1 MTTTCID
8 TINPKVVFA
17 DAKEI
22 WIAVAL
28 LQKHIA
34 KQLLSN
40 ANIQDTNL
48 IHIIVGI
55 DLPTEPSA
63 IETLYNAGCDIQVCK
78 SNVTFHPK
86 VYVVKRRNGKYSSIV
101 GSANATTAGFTSNI
115 ELSVHSNDIRFS
127 KSVIDWF
134 NHIDKR
140 TLRNVDKCFIET
152 YKQEFVDRQ
161 QKNLDQKHQ
170 QIKQR
175 IQQLWN
181 TVNEYNKRELIQ
193 QLTETLSKISSSHNF
208 RDRDKVVEDLRA
220 AMDVKHGFRSFNSK
234 QFVEIAEL
242 GRIRSSQRNTFYQD
256 DTINA
261 IKRAYTASE
270 EDLANAIDNLCSCKD
285 IGIGYASKIMCV
297 RNPKKFMVINGPAKE
312 FLKRFG
318 VKGISGKISGKR
330 YLEISQEIA
339 GLIKDIPGL
348 NNFAHFDCLI
358 WN

>member
-1 MTTTCID
+1 MNVKCVD
-8 TINPKVVFA
+8 TINPKVFFA

-28 LQKHIA
+28 LQTHIA
-34 KQLLSN
+34 EQLLSN
-40 ANIQDTNL
+40 AKKVDKSL

-55 DLPTEPSA
+55 DLPTEPNA
-63 IETLYNAGCDIQVCK
+63 IETLYNAGCDIQVFK

-115 ELSVHSNDIRFS
+115 ELSVHSNDNHFS

-140 TLRNVDKCFIET
+140 ALRNVDKGFIEV
-152 YKQEFVDRQ
+152 YKKEFVDRQ
-161 QKNLDQKHQ
+161 QKNIDQKRQ
-170 QIKQR
+170 QEKQR

-181 TVNEYNKRELIQ
+181 TVNEYKRQELIQ
-193 QLTETLSKISSSHNF
+193 QLTETLSEISSSQYF
-208 RDRDKVVEDLRA
+208 RDRDKVVEDIRT
-220 AMDVKHGFRSFNSK
+220 AMDVKHGFKSFNSK

-242 GRIRSSQRNTFYQD
+242 GRIRRSQRNTFYQD
-256 DTINA
+256 DTIIA
-261 IKRAYTASE
+261 IKKAYTATE
-270 EDLANAIDNLCSCKD
+270 ENLADAIDNLCSCKD

-297 RNPKKFMVINGPAKE
+297 RDSKKYMVINGPAKE

-318 VKGISGKISGKR
+318 IKGISGKISGKR

-348 NNFAHFDCLI
+348 KDLAHFDCLI